1 MYIMQ
6 AQSTVYVDNV
16 VKLFLVE
23 SRKYLCIYLVVVIV
37 TAIRYCHR
45 SQPNRQ
51 PFSFARLYCFATERL
66 NPSIAVSQARRWQ
79 EGLPSQKLR
88 SLSLP
93 TTRRW

>member
-6 AQSTVYVDNV
+6 AQSTVYVGNV
-16 VKLFLVE
+16 MKRLLVE

-51 PFSFARLYCFATERL
+51 PFSSVRLHCFATERL
-66 NPSIAVSQARRWQ
+66 NPS
-79 EGLPSQKLR
+79 
-88 SLSLP
+88 
-93 TTRRW
+93 